1 MSNSRSVRVTDWRAA
16 RARRHLGVPLLLPVL
31 AGLCVAISAPVSLTL
46 AQEGDGYRIEA
57 VTLSSGGLAEIRR
70 SISLEEAAV
79 LGFDVPL
86 DQVDDILK
94 SLLVYDPAGGV
105 AAITLDGPSLME
117 ETFRGLP
124 FTPDDLRAL
133 PRLLDTLQ
141 GVPVR
146 VSSSGRT
153 VEGMVLGVDTAA
165 PLENEKEEPAP
176 LLSILTEQG
185 QLVTIR
191 LRADAELDI
200 LDPAVRESLR
210 QAVLVSG
217 QGRVAGM
224 RTINIGLEGTGPRE
238 VRLDYVVPAP
248 VWKTA
253 YRLILDA
260 EGVAR
265 LQAWAVIENASG
277 DDWSDVQVTLSS
289 GAPVTLAQR
298 LYQRYWHQRPEVPVF
313 AQTIAAPAPDLYR
326 ESAAQQLSPNTGE
339 IAMSDSMFLGNAAAI
354 AAPAPT
360 PASPSAPKA
369 VAQATEGTNAAT
381 YLLPMPVDLAAGQTM
396 SVPFI
401 DAELTAERISLFQ
414 PERGEVNPIAALRL
428 ENTTGTSLPP
438 GLVTVYAPQEEGYAG
453 DAQLANVPDGETRMI
468 SFAADRKVEV
478 TTQYGESETV
488 YRATLADGVLR
499 VTGVTRTDTTYAI
512 TGAQDAPR
520 TVVIEHPRQSGWTL
534 SSDALDS
541 TTPTHYRL
549 QAKLAAGGTAKVVAS
564 VERTDLQSI
573 ALVDSDADTLL
584 YWVGQ
589 LDDPATA
596 AILTEL
602 AESRQ
607 EIARAE
613 NGLAGLEQNLGQA
626 SDSQARIRENL
637 AAVPADS
644 SLAQRYLEMLEAEEN
659 RIADLDTRRQDAQ
672 RALAA
677 LTKAFSEK
685 VGAL

>member
-1 MSNSRSVRVTDWRAA
+1 MSNSRSLGTADWRAA
-16 RARRHLGVPLLLPVL
+16 RARRRLGAPLLWPVL
-31 AGLCVAISAPVSLTL
+31 AGLCVVIGAPVGVTF
-46 AQEGDGYRIEA
+46 AAEGDGYRIEA

-70 SISLEEAAV
+70 SISLEEAAA

-105 AAITLDGPSLME
+105 AAITLDGPSQVE

-153 VEGMVLGVDTAA
+153 VEGMVLGVDIAA
-165 PLENEKEEPAP
+165 PLESEGEEPAP

-185 QLVTIR
+185 QLVTTR
-191 LRADAELDI
+191 LRADAQLDI

-224 RTINIGLEGTGPRE
+224 RSIKIGLEGSGPRE

-248 VWKTA
+248 IWKTA

-260 EGVAR
+260 EGTAR
-265 LQAWAVIENASG
+265 LQAWAIIENASG
-277 DDWSDVQVTLSS
+277 DDWSDVELTLSS

-313 AQTIAAPAPDLYR
+313 AQTIAAPAPDRYR
-326 ESAAQQLSPNTGE
+326 ETDAELAFNSGAAE
-339 IAMSDSMFLGNAAAI
+339 MVMDDSMRLGSASLPAS
-354 AAPAPT
+354 API
-360 PASPSAPKA
+360 SPSAPVA
-369 VAQATEGTNAAT
+369 VAEAVDGANAAT
-381 YLLPMPVDLAAGQTM
+381 YLLPMPVDLASGENM

-401 DAELTAERISLFQ
+401 DAQLTAERISLFQ
-414 PERGEVNPIAALRL
+414 PERGEVHPIATLRL
-428 ENTTGTSLPP
+428 ENTTGSSLPP

-453 DAQLANVPDGETRMI
+453 DAQLANVPAGESRMI

-478 TTQYGESETV
+478 TTEYGDSQTI
-488 YRATLADGVLR
+488 YRATLADGVLH
-499 VTGVTRTDTTYAI
+499 VTGITRTDTSYAI

-520 TVVIEHPRQSGWTL
+520 TVVIEHPRQAGWTL
-534 SSDALDS
+534 SSDALES
-541 TTPTHYRL
+541 TTPTSYRL

-564 VERTDLQSI
+564 VERTDMESF

-589 LDDPATA
+589 LDDPATK
-596 AILTEL
+596 AILSEL
-602 AESRQ
+602 AKSRQ
-607 EIARAE
+607 DIARAE
-613 NGLAGLEQNLGQA
+613 NTLASLEQDLGEA
-626 SDSQARIRENL
+626 SDGQARIRENL
-637 AAVPADS
+637 AAVPDDS
-644 SLAQRYLEMLEAEEN
+644 ALAGRYLDMLEAEED
-659 RIADLDTRRQDAQ
+659 RIADIETRRGDAEQ
-672 RALAA
+672 VLEA
-677 LTKAFSEK
+677 LTQAFSEK
-685 VGAL
+685 VSAL

>member
-1 MSNSRSVRVTDWRAA
+1 MSDYKSVRVTRAQ
-16 RARRHLGVPLLLPVL
+16 RHLGAPLLWPVL
-31 AGLCVAISAPVSLTL
+31 AGIAIAISAPVGLAL
-46 AQEGDGYRIEA
+46 AQDGDTYRIEA

-70 SISLEEAAV
+70 SITLEEASA

-105 AAITLDGPSLME
+105 AAITLDGPSLVE

-124 FTPDDLRAL
+124 FTPQDLGAL

-146 VSSSGRT
+146 VSSAGRT
-153 VEGMVLGVDTAA
+153 VEGRVLGVDTTA
-165 PLENEKEEPAP
+165 PAESDKEEAAP

-185 QLVTIR
+185 QLVTVR

-200 LDPAVRESLR
+200 LDPAMRESLR

-224 RTINIGLEGTGPRE
+224 RNIQIGLEGTGPRE

-260 EGVAR
+260 EGQAR
-265 LQAWAVIENASG
+265 LQAWAIIENASG

-313 AQTIAAPAPDLYR
+313 AQTIAATDPDLYR
-326 ESAAQQLSPNTGE
+326 ETGVDEKLNFGTGE
-339 IAMSDSMFLGNAAAI
+339 VTMYDAMRLGNVPAI
-354 AAPAPT
+354 AAPAPR
-360 PASPSAPKA
+360 PPSPPMAA
-369 VAQATEGTNAAT
+369 AAATEGANAAT

-396 SVPFI
+396 SIPFI
-401 DAELTAERISLFQ
+401 DAQLTAERISLFQ
-414 PERGEVNPIAALRL
+414 PERGEVNPIATLRL
-428 ENTTGTSLPP
+428 ENTTGASLPP

-478 TTQYGESETV
+478 ATQYGDSKTA

-499 VTGVTRTDTTYAI
+499 VTSVTRTDTTYAI
-512 TGAQDAPR
+512 TGAKDAPR

-534 SSDALDS
+534 SSDALQS

-549 QAKLAAGGTAKVVAS
+549 QAKLPAGGTAEVVAS
-564 VERTDLQSI
+564 VERTELQTV

-589 LDDPATA
+589 LDDPATN

-602 AESRQ
+602 AA
-607 EIARAE
+607 ARRDITRAQTA
-613 NGLAGLEQNLGQA
+613 LATLEQDIGQA

-644 SLAQRYLEMLEAEEN
+644 SLAGRYLEMLEAEEN
-659 RIADLDTRRQDAQ
+659 RIADLGTRRQAAEQ
-672 RALAA
+672 ALKE
-677 LTKAFSEK
+677 LTEAFSEK

>member
-1 MSNSRSVRVTDWRAA
+1 MSNFRSVRVIGWPA
-16 RARRHLGVPLLLPVL
+16 L
-31 AGLCVAISAPVSLTL
+31 AGLCVVISAPAL
-46 AQEGDGYRIEA
+46 AQEGDSYRIEA

-70 SISLEEAAV
+70 SISLDEAAA

-105 AAITLDGPSLME
+105 AAITLDGPSQLE
-117 ETFRGLP
+117 ETFRSLP
-124 FTPDDLRAL
+124 FTPEDLRAL

-146 VSSSGRT
+146 ISSSGRT
-153 VEGMVLGVDTAA
+153 VEGMVLGVDTNA
-165 PLENEKEEPAP
+165 PAESEGQEPAP
-176 LLSILTEQG
+176 LLSVLTEQG

-200 LDPAVRESLR
+200 LDPAVRERLQ
-210 QAVLVSG
+210 QAVLISG

-224 RTINIGLEGTGPRE
+224 RTIKIGLEGTGPRE

-253 YRLILDA
+253 YRLVLNADGA
-260 EGVAR
+260 AR

-289 GAPVTLAQR
+289 GAPVTLTQR

-313 AQTIAAPAPDLYR
+313 AQAIAAPAPDLYR
-326 ESAAQQLSPNTGE
+326 ERAAEQKLAPSTAE
-339 IAMSDSMFLGNAAAI
+339 VAMYDSMFMGNAAI
-354 AAPAPT
+354 AAPAPV
-360 PASPSAPKA
+360 PMAPSAPEA
-369 VAQATEGTNAAT
+369 VAEAAEGTNAAT
-381 YLLPMPVDLAAGQTM
+381 YLLPTPVDLAAGQTM

-401 DAELTAERISLFQ
+401 DVELAAERISLFQ

-428 ENTTGTSLPP
+428 ENTTGASLPP

-453 DAQLANVPDGETRMI
+453 DAQLANVPDGESRLI

-478 TTQYGESETV
+478 STEYGDSKTI
-488 YRATLADGVLR
+488 YRASLAEGVLR
-499 VTGVTRTDTTYAI
+499 VTSVTRTDTTYDI
-512 TGAQDAPR
+512 TGAQDAAR
-520 TVVIEHPRQSGWTL
+520 TVVIEHPRQAGWTL
-534 SSDALDS
+534 SSDALQS

-549 QAKLAAGGTAKVVAS
+549 EAKLAAGGTAKVVAS
-564 VERTDLQSI
+564 VERTEMQSI

-589 LDDPATA
+589 LDDPAAA

-607 EIARAE
+607 DIARAQNALSE
-613 NGLAGLEQNLGQA
+613 LEQDLNNV

-644 SLAQRYLEMLEAEEN
+644 SLAKRYLEMLEAEEN
-659 RIADLDTRRQDAQ
+659 RIADLDARREDAQ
-672 RALAA
+672 QDLAA
-677 LTKAFSEK
+677 RTKTFSDK
-685 VGAL
+685 VNAL

>member
-1 MSNSRSVRVTDWRAA
+1 MSNSRSPGAADWRAA
-16 RARRHLGVPLLLPVL
+16 RARRRLGVPLLWPVL
-31 AGLCVAISAPVSLTL
+31 AGLGVVIGAPVGVTF
-46 AQEGDGYRIEA
+46 AAEGDGYRIEA

-70 SISLEEAAV
+70 SISLEEAAA

-105 AAITLDGPSLME
+105 AAITLDGPSQVE

-153 VEGMVLGVDTAA
+153 VEGMVLGVDIAA
-165 PLENEKEEPAP
+165 PLESEGEEPAP

-191 LRADAELDI
+191 LRADAQLDI

-224 RTINIGLEGTGPRE
+224 RSIKIGLDGSGPRE

-260 EGVAR
+260 EGTAR
-265 LQAWAVIENASG
+265 LQAWAIIENASG
-277 DDWSDVQVTLSS
+277 DDWSDVELTLSS

-313 AQTIAAPAPDLYR
+313 AQTIAAPAPDRYR
-326 ESAAQQLSPNTGE
+326 ETEAEQAFYSGAEMVTADAMRLGSASLPAS
-339 IAMSDSMFLGNAAAI
+339 
-354 AAPAPT
+354 API
-360 PASPSAPKA
+360 SPSAPVA
-369 VAQATEGTNAAT
+369 VAEAVDGANAAT
-381 YLLPMPVDLAAGQTM
+381 YLLPMPVDLASGETM

-401 DAELTAERISLFQ
+401 DAQLTAERISLFQ
-414 PERGEVNPIAALRL
+414 PERGEVHPIATLRL
-428 ENTTGTSLPP
+428 ENTTGSSLPP

-453 DAQLANVPDGETRMI
+453 DAQLANVPPGESRMI

-478 TTQYGESETV
+478 TTEYGDSQTI

-499 VTGVTRTDTTYAI
+499 VTGITRTDTSYAI

-520 TVVIEHPRQSGWTL
+520 TVVIEHPRQAGWTL
-534 SSDALDS
+534 SSDALES
-541 TTPTHYRL
+541 TTPTSYRL

-564 VERTDLQSI
+564 VERTDLESI

-584 YWVGQ
+584 YWLGQ
-589 LDDPATA
+589 LDDPATK
-596 AILTEL
+596 AILSEL
-602 AESRQ
+602 AKSRQ
-607 EIARAE
+607 DIARAE
-613 NGLAGLEQNLGQA
+613 NTLASLEQDLGEA
-626 SDSQARIRENL
+626 SDGQARIRENL
-637 AAVPADS
+637 AAVPAES
-644 SLAQRYLEMLEAEEN
+644 ALAGRYLDMLGAEED
-659 RIADLDTRRQDAQ
+659 RIADIETRRGDAEQ
-672 RALAA
+672 ALEA
-677 LTKAFSEK
+677 LTQAFSEK
-685 VGAL
+685 VSAL

>member
-1 MSNSRSVRVTDWRAA
+1 MSNRRSVRVADWRAA
-16 RARRHLGVPLLLPVL
+16 RARRHLGAPLLWPML
-31 AGLCVAISAPVSLTL
+31 AGLCVAIGAPVSLTL

-57 VTLSSGGLAEIRR
+57 VTLSAGGLAEIRR
-70 SISLEEAAV
+70 SISLEDAAA

-124 FTPDDLRAL
+124 FTPEDLRAL

-141 GVPVR
+141 GVSVR

-165 PLENEKEEPAP
+165 PAESEKEESAP

-200 LDPAVRESLR
+200 LDPAMRESLR
-210 QAVLVSG
+210 QAILVSG

-224 RTINIGLEGTGPRE
+224 RTIQVGLEGTGPRE

-260 EGVAR
+260 EGAAR

-277 DDWSDVQVTLSS
+277 DDWSDVQLTLSS

-326 ESAAQQLSPNTGE
+326 ETGSELELNSGASGMVMADAMLLGSSPLPASAP
-339 IAMSDSMFLGNAAAI
+339 I
-354 AAPAPT
+354 
-360 PASPSAPKA
+360 SPSAPMAPAAA
-369 VAQATEGTNAAT
+369 VEGAIAAT

-414 PERGEVNPIAALRL
+414 PERGEVHPIATLRL
-428 ENTTGTSLPP
+428 ENTTGSSLPP

-453 DAQLANVPDGETRMI
+453 DAQLANVPAGETRMI

-478 TTQYGESETV
+478 TTEYGDSETV

-499 VTGVTRTDTTYAI
+499 VTSVTRTDTTYSI

-520 TVVIEHPRQSGWTL
+520 TIVIEHPRQSGWTL
-534 SSDALDS
+534 SSDALAS

-549 QAKLAAGGTAKVVAS
+549 QANLAAGGAAKVTAS
-564 VERTDLQSI
+564 VERTELQSI

-589 LDDPATA
+589 LDDPATTA
-596 AILTEL
+596 LLTEL

-607 EIARAE
+607 DIARAE
-613 NGLAGLEQNLGQA
+613 NALAGLEQDIGHA
-626 SDSQARIRENL
+626 SDGQARIRENL
-637 AAVPADS
+637 AAVPVDS
-644 SLAQRYLEMLEAEEN
+644 SLARRYLEMLEAEEN
-659 RIADLDTRRQDAQ
+659 RIADLDTRRQDAEQ
-672 RALAA
+672 ALEA
-677 LTKAFSEK
+677 LTRAFSEK
-685 VGAL
+685 VNAL

>member
-1 MSNSRSVRVTDWRAA
+1 MSNHRSGRAIHWRTTQTPH
-16 RARRHLGVPLLLPVL
+16 HLGVPLLWPVL
-31 AGLCVAISAPVSLTL
+31 AGLCVAISAPVSLVL
-46 AQEGDGYRIEA
+46 AQDGDGYRIEA

-70 SISLEEAAV
+70 SISLDEAAA

-105 AAITLDGPSLME
+105 AAITLDGPSLVK

-124 FTPDDLRAL
+124 FTPGDLGAL

-153 VEGMVLGVDTAA
+153 VEGMVLGVDSAA
-165 PLENEKEEPAP
+165 PAESEEEEPAP

-191 LRADAELDI
+191 LRADAQLDI
-200 LDPAVRESLR
+200 LDPALRESLR

-224 RTINIGLEGTGPRE
+224 RNIKIGLEGTGPRE

-260 EGVAR
+260 EGAAR
-265 LQAWAVIENASG
+265 LQAWAIIENASG
-277 DDWSDVQVTLSS
+277 DDWSDVQLTLSS

-313 AQTIAAPAPDLYR
+313 AQTIAAPDPDLYR
-326 ESAAQQLSPNTGE
+326 ETGAGQEFYSGAAELVMADAMRLGSAALPTS
-339 IAMSDSMFLGNAAAI
+339 
-354 AAPAPT
+354 API
-360 PASPSAPKA
+360 SPSAPMA
-369 VAQATEGTNAAT
+369 PADATEGATAAT

-414 PERGEVNPIAALRL
+414 PERGEVHPIATLRL
-428 ENTTGTSLPP
+428 ENTTGASLPP

-453 DAQLANVPDGETRMI
+453 DAQLANVPAGETRMI

-478 TTQYGESETV
+478 STEYGNSQTV
-488 YRATLADGVLR
+488 YRATLVDGVLR
-499 VTGVTRTDTTYAI
+499 VSGVTRTDTIYTI

-520 TVVIEHPRQSGWTL
+520 TVVIEHPRQAGWTL
-534 SSDALDS
+534 SSDALQS

-549 QAKLAAGGTAKVVAS
+549 QATLAAGGAAKVVAS

-602 AESRQ
+602 AKSRQ
-607 EIARAE
+607 DIARAE
-613 NGLAGLEQNLGQA
+613 NALAELEQDLGNA
-626 SDSQARIRENL
+626 SDGQARIRENL

-644 SLAQRYLEMLEAEEN
+644 ALAGRYLEMLETEEN
-659 RIADLDTRRQDAQ
+659 RIADLDTRRQAAKQ
-672 RALAA
+672 ALET
-677 LTKAFSEK
+677 LTRAFSEK
-685 VGAL
+685 VSSL

>member
-1 MSNSRSVRVTDWRAA
+1 MSNFRSVRVIGWPA
-16 RARRHLGVPLLLPVL
+16 L
-31 AGLCVAISAPVSLTL
+31 AGLCVVISAPAL
-46 AQEGDGYRIEA
+46 AQEGDSYRIEA

-70 SISLEEAAV
+70 SISLDEAAA

-105 AAITLDGPSLME
+105 AAITLDGPSQLE
-117 ETFRGLP
+117 ETFRSLP
-124 FTPDDLRAL
+124 FTPADLRAL

-146 VSSSGRT
+146 ISSSGRT
-153 VEGMVLGVDTAA
+153 VEGMVLGVDTNA
-165 PLENEKEEPAP
+165 PAESEGQEPAP
-176 LLSILTEQG
+176 LLSVLTEQG

-200 LDPAVRESLR
+200 LDPAVRERLQ
-210 QAVLVSG
+210 QAVLISG
-217 QGRVAGM
+217 QGRVAGR
-224 RTINIGLEGTGPRE
+224 RTIKIGLEGTGPRE

-253 YRLILDA
+253 YRLVLNADGA
-260 EGVAR
+260 AR

-289 GAPVTLAQR
+289 GAPVTLTQR

-313 AQTIAAPAPDLYR
+313 AQAIAAPAPDLYR
-326 ESAAQQLSPNTGE
+326 ERAAEQKLAPSTAE
-339 IAMSDSMFLGNAAAI
+339 VAMYDSMFMGNAAI
-354 AAPAPT
+354 AAPAPV
-360 PASPSAPKA
+360 PMAPSAPEA
-369 VAQATEGTNAAT
+369 VAEAAEGTNAAT
-381 YLLPMPVDLAAGQTM
+381 YLLPTPVDLAAGQTM

-401 DAELTAERISLFQ
+401 DVELAAERISLFQ

-428 ENTTGTSLPP
+428 ENTTGASLPP

-453 DAQLANVPDGETRMI
+453 DAQLANVPDGESRLI

-478 TTQYGESETV
+478 STEYGDSKTI
-488 YRATLADGVLR
+488 YRASLAEGVLR
-499 VTGVTRTDTTYAI
+499 VTSVTRTDTTYDI
-512 TGAQDAPR
+512 TGAQDAAR
-520 TVVIEHPRQSGWTL
+520 TVVIEHPRQAGWTL
-534 SSDALDS
+534 SSDALQS

-549 QAKLAAGGTAKVVAS
+549 EAKLAAGGTAKVVAS
-564 VERTDLQSI
+564 VERTEMQSI

-589 LDDPATA
+589 LDDPAAA

-607 EIARAE
+607 DIARAQNALSE
-613 NGLAGLEQNLGQA
+613 LEQDLNNV

-644 SLAQRYLEMLEAEEN
+644 SLAKRYLEMLEAEEN
-659 RIADLDTRRQDAQ
+659 RIADLDARREDAQ
-672 RALAA
+672 QDLAA
-677 LTKAFSEK
+677 RTKTFSDK
-685 VGAL
+685 VNAL